1 MEEFKSKMLP
11 ETDARY
17 QVVKSV
23 VGHLSESN
31 KDVPQVSALDWVIH
45 VVDEPGVNAF
55 VLPVSWTQVEKLL
68 VILKE
73 HFIYLPST

>member
-1 MEEFKSKMLP
+1 MEQFKSQMLP

-17 QVVKSV
+17 QVVERV

-31 KDVPQVSALDWVIH
+31 KDIPQVSALQWVIH

-55 VLPVSWTQVEKLL
+55 VLPVSCTPHTKK
-68 VILKE
+68 ILK
-73 HFIYLPST
+73 

>member
-1 MEEFKSKMLP
+1 MLP

-55 VLPVSWTQVEKLL
+55 VLPVS
-68 VILKE
+68 
-73 HFIYLPST
+73 